1 MTDSTRSAAMS
12 DDHASAPLIAL
23 LLVQTATTGV
33 VDAVSVLG
41 LGRVFTANM
50 TGNVAFLGF
59 AADGIPDFSLARC
72 ATALASFLLG
82 AAVGGCVAA
91 VLRRAPR
98 GRWLLV
104 VALIE
109 AGLLFAAALAAH
121 GYDFRSLAPTGRLYE
136 MIVLTGVAMGL
147 RNATAHKIAVP
158 DLSTTVVTRTLSG
171 LAADSRLA
179 GGGSPRWQRRLGAV
193 VFLFAG
199 ALVGGVLVYRVGLA
213 IPLVV
218 SGVAGLVMTGWYARH
233 PSASDVSDSAA

>member
-1 MTDSTRSAAMS
+1 MPEHHPRD
-12 DDHASAPLIAL
+12 PLVAL
-23 LLVQTATTGV
+23 LLVLTATTGL

-59 AADGIPDFSLARC
+59 AAIGIPDFSLLRC
-72 ATALASFLLG
+72 STALASFLLG

-91 VLRRAPR
+91 VLRHAPR

-121 GYDFRSLAPTGRLYE
+121 GYDFRSLAPARRLYE
-136 MIVLTGVAMGL
+136 MIVLTGIAMGL
-147 RNATAHKIAVP
+147 RNATAHKIGVP

-171 LAADSRLA
+171 LAADSTLA
-179 GGGSPRWQRRLGAV
+179 GGGKPRWQRRLGAV

-199 ALVGGVLVYRVGLA
+199 ALIGGVLVYRVGLA
-213 IPLVV
+213 IPLVI
-218 SGVAGLVMTGWYARH
+218 SGATGVVTTGWYARH
-233 PSASDVSDSAA
+233 PSARNASGSAA